1 MRLNIDRARFWRRGT
16 FVQTLRLAVIAA
28 GMFVFGWAGSQQAS
42 AQLVREHDA
51 KSVRAFHG
59 GTARIRR
66 SFQSDQEARNVLR
79 QILVAAGLTGIEDRI
94 LLRASA
100 DTSNAEALIDGN
112 DRLILYNA
120 VFMQEIRKKT
130 KTYWSLVAI
139 LAHELGHH
147 VRFHTAIDG
156 RAHEFEL
163 EADYQAGHI
172 LRRMGATLEQ
182 AQELFKTF
190 PKEAS
195 ATHPG
200 RNERLQAVTL
210 GWTDGGGVAAAPIV
224 DVGPS
229 SAGAAKVATSP
240 VADKRAGNACGVDNP
255 AVYCLWREK

>member
-1 MRLNIDRARFWRRGT
+1 MC
-16 FVQTLRLAVIAA
+16 
-28 GMFVFGWAGSQQAS
+28 VFGWAGAQQAS

-59 GTARIRR
+59 GAARIRR

-79 QILVAAGLTGIEDRI
+79 QIFVAAGLTGIEDRI

-100 DTSNAEALIDGN
+100 DTSNAEALIEGN

-210 GWTDGGGVAAAPIV
+210 GWTDGGGVAAAAPIS
-224 DVGPS
+224 DVGSS
-229 SAGAAKVATSP
+229 SAGAAKVTTSP
-240 VADKRAGNACGVDNP
+240 VVDKRAGNACGVDYP
-255 AVYCLWREK
+255 AVNCLWREK

>member
-1 MRLNIDRARFWRRGT
+1 
-16 FVQTLRLAVIAA
+16 
-28 GMFVFGWAGSQQAS
+28 MFLFSWAGAQQAS

-59 GTARIRR
+59 GAARIRR
-66 SFQSDQEARNVLR
+66 SFQSDTEARNVLR

-100 DTSNAEALIDGN
+100 DTANAEALIDGN

-130 KTYWSLVAI
+130 KTYWSLVAV

-147 VRFHTAIDG
+147 VRFHTVMAG
-156 RAHEFEL
+156 REHEFEL

-182 AQELFKTF
+182 AQELFRTF
-190 PKEAS
+190 PKEPS
-195 ATHPG
+195 KTHPG
-200 RNERLQAVTL
+200 RDERLQAVTL
-210 GWTDGGGVAAAPIV
+210 GWTDGGGGATATISDAGLNNA
-224 DVGPS
+224 GP
-229 SAGAAKVATSP
+229 AKVNPGPAALT
-240 VADKRAGNACGVDNP
+240 RAGNACGGENP
-255 AVYCLWREK
+255 SVNCLWREK